1 MTRLCV
7 LCGWTLAPL
16 LCFTHVFR
24 DRRTSRT
31 VSRTHAASRTRAP
44 DPYSPQ
50 HRVSNVP
57 MSTSC
62 VSLPPINV
70 RVSEAGMMRSP
81 FRRSSL
87 HVYASVPMAP
97 ISHPRHTPSL
107 TWKRMLRRR
116 ARTIWDPLWRRPP
129 IPILMD
135 ALSRY
140 RCHNAHVG
148 GAVPSIN

>member
-1 MTRLCV
+1 MFFVDGHWR
-7 LCGWTLAPL
+7 P
-16 LCFTHVFR
+16 CFVSPTSFGTEELRGQYLVPMPRAGRAHR
-24 DRRTSRT
+24 IRTPRNT
-31 VSRTHAASRTRAP
+31 VSRMYQCQRRAYP
-44 DPYSPQ
+44 
-50 HRVSNVP
+50 
-57 MSTSC
+57 C
-62 VSLPPINV
+62 PPINV

-87 HVYASVPMAP
+87 HVYTSVPMAP

-148 GAVPSIN
+148 DAVPSIN